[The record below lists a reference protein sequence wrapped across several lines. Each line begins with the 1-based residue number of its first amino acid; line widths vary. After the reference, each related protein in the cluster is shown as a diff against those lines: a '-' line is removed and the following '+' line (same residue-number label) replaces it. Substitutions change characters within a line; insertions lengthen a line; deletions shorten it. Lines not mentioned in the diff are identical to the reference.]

1 VGAIKLATE
10 KAVPP
15 FDFAQGGTAF
25 SVATFSTPTYSFQS
39 LGYRF
44 FDSAA

>member
-1 VGAIKLATE
+1 MLAGAIQLETQ

-25 SVATFSTPTYSFQS
+25 WVLTFSTPTY
-39 LGYRF
+39 
-44 FDSAA
+44 